1 MEVNELPLVTTFYFF
16 FSISSSSQ
24 EKWDREKKIKIIG
37 CKKSEGTA
45 EMSFFFLTGNCRI

>member
-45 EMSFFFLTGNCRI
+45 EMSGFF